1 MKKIKPQNKGITL
14 IALVIT
20 IIILLILATISIQ
33 LLTNTG
39 LFQKANEAK
48 DKTKNATENQ
58 AKTLNEYEDTMN
70 EYLQGATG
78 EMAEK
83 LADKVKVGDYV
94 KYEPDTASTDYI
106 LQELETYSGSDANT
120 TSTLTQEKDLNW
132 RVLDIQNGQVRLISE
147 IPTISKIE
155 LKGFNGYNNAIKLLD
170 NACNVL
176 YNNSKLAN
184 KVQNLKIEDI
194 TNYINEKDYSKFKT
208 EYGSTNFP
216 ISKYY
221 PNILLKEKNQKVNG
235 IEGNKLGISQQ
246 DEYIKQTE
254 ETEADELELKY
265 TYWEK
270 EMNESDFTNSK
281 YYELFIKKGE
291 NNYKNYWI
299 SSRCLTINSD
309 FGCYFVREV
318 ENGSVKAD
326 DLCGTSGYQLP
337 LSYAFRPVV
346 TLNSNVQIDNQ
357 NSGDG
362 STAEQAYA
370 IK

>member
-1 MKKIKPQNKGITL
+1 MKKIKPENKGITL

-94 KYEPDTASTDYI
+94 KYEPDTASTDSI

-346 TLNSNVQIDNQ
+346 ILNSNVQIDNQ

>member
-1 MKKIKPQNKGITL
+1 MKKIKPENKGITL

-94 KYEPDTASTDYI
+94 KYEPDTASTDSI

-194 TNYINEKDYSKFKT
+194 TNYINEKDYSKFKK

-254 ETEADELELKY
+254 ETETDELELKY

-346 TLNSNVQIDNQ
+346 ILNSNVQIDNQ